1 MRYLNSTNIKGLGAG
16 AHWLRSWV
24 KSIQHR
30 KPVRIKAVLVLVLV
44 FFTFSL
50 AGCGGPESIYI
61 IGASLANFIHTDRMP
76 IDYIVDYDSGQVC
89 NLLKSIE
96 DGDPL
101 CQKSLMKTIIEPPRY
116 CYRTVG
122 KPRCYVSP
130 TPYKTGTQ
138 TVK

>member
-16 AHWLRSWV
+16 ARWLRSSV

-30 KPVRIKAVLVLVLV
+30 RPVRIKAVLVLV

-76 IDYIVDYDSGQVC
+76 IDYIVDYGSGQEMQP
-89 NLLKSIE
+89 IE
-96 DGDPL
+96 
-101 CQKSLMKTIIEPPRY
+101 IY
-116 CYRTVG
+116 
-122 KPRCYVSP
+122 
-130 TPYKTGTQ
+130 
-138 TVK
+138 

>member
-61 IGASLANFIHTDRMP
+61 IIIGASLANFIHTDRMP
-76 IDYIVDYDSGQVC
+76 IDYIVDYDSGQAC

-130 TPYKTGTQ
+130 TPY
-138 TVK
+138 

>member
-16 AHWLRSWV
+16 ARWLRSWV

-30 KPVRIKAVLVLVLV
+30 RPVRIKAVLV

-50 AGCGGPESIYI
+50 AGCGGPKSIYF

-76 IDYIVDYDSGQVC
+76 IDYIVDYDSGQEC

-96 DGDPL
+96 DGDAIMPKTPHGNHHRTTALLLSDDRQATLLRFTNPL
-101 CQKSLMKTIIEPPRY
+101 
-116 CYRTVG
+116 
-122 KPRCYVSP
+122 
-130 TPYKTGTQ
+130 
-138 TVK
+138 